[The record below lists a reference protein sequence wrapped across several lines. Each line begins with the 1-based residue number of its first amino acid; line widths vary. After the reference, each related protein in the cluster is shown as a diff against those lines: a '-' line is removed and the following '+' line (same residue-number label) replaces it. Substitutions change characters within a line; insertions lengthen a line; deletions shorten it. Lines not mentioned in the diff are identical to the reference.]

1 MQLPEKEDVER
12 AQKGTPWELGNKLL
26 YQLCEQYPFHKNT
39 EEILAKVWLIGRAY
53 AVAVERQKNK
63 EQAKDPFYVD
73 TICPIFKESN
83 LDLGLGKLCQFSN
96 LSRANIGEVLQIH
109 YELMS
114 LLNRETNLN
123 KRSFGSKY
131 LHFHFPNL
139 FFLHDTRAVSSLR
152 RFVSRVPKDMKSF
165 VKMDGVDKEYATF
178 FCKCYYLRGR
188 IRDDYGFDL
197 SPRELDNLLIAIAN
211 TKESNR

>member
-1 MQLPEKEDVER
+1 MQLPTMEQVER
-12 AQKGTPWELGNKLL
+12 AKEESPWDLGNKIL
-26 YQLCEQYPFHKNT
+26 YDLCRRYPLHRNT

-53 AVAVERQKNK
+53 AVAVERRKNK
-63 EQAKDPFYVD
+63 KQSNDTFYVD

-83 LDLGLGKLCQFSN
+83 LDTSLGKLHRISKF
-96 LSRANIGEVLQIH
+96 SRANIGQILQVH
-109 YELMS
+109 CELMR

-139 FFLHDTRAVSSLR
+139 FFLYDTRAVSSLR
-152 RFVSRVPKDMKSF
+152 RFVGRVPEDMKSF
-165 VKMDGVDKEYATF
+165 VKMDRVDKEYATF
-178 FCKCYYLRGR
+178 FCKCYYLREQ

-211 TKESNR
+211 SKESNR